1 MLSAAI
7 LAELRD
13 AVGADGLIIERNQL
27 QTYECDAL
35 AVLRSLP
42 AAVVLP
48 RSTAQLQNGRRHLR
62 PASHTLSSA
71 AAPAPAS
78 PGERCPMTG
87 AS

>member
-1 MLSAAI
+1 MLSAPI

-35 AVLRSLP
+35 AALRSVP

-48 RSTAQLQNGRRHLR
+48 RSSCPVANRHTHLR
-62 PASHTLSSA
+62 PASHPLCRPRRRHRPVRRSYA
-71 AAPAPAS
+71 
-78 PGERCPMTG
+78 R
-87 AS
+87 